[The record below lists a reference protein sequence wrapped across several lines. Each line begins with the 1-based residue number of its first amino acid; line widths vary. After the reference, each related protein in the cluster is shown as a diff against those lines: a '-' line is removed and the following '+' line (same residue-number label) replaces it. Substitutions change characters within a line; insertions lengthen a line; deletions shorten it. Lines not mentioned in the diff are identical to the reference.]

1 MAIFH
6 CYVSSPEGKSLLL
19 FNQFQFDQTKIQVP
33 SGKSW
38 SCTHSSDIASHHTNL
53 PSSEKMP
60 VNEGSLWW
68 TYKKLWKMAIEIV
81 DFPMKNG
88 GSFHCYVS
96 SPEDNTSCK
105 IPSSSIGIIIAA
117 KGHIKPGWWY
127 TYPSEKYEFDIP
139 NCFWESH

>member
-1 MAIFH
+1 
-6 CYVSSPEGKSLLL
+6 
-19 FNQFQFDQTKIQVP
+19 
-33 SGKSW
+33 
-38 SCTHSSDIASHHTNL
+38 
-53 PSSEKMP
+53 
-60 VNEGSLWW
+60 
-68 TYKKLWKMAIEIV
+68 MAIEIV

-139 NCFWESH
+139 NCFWESHKKNMVPVTTKQQLVGTYFTYFLLFHELKIISFTKHYCHGLNIPRSGRSSVDLRLRKE